1 VDEAI
6 IRKCLALCLRAVHNS
21 STNNS
26 EFFKILKKFVRLCLF
41 FHVQHIINGD
51 DKTRYIVDV
60 LEKVKSGEANEITK
74 ELLVHSLSGLNLA
87 NDVTL

>member
-1 VDEAI
+1 M
-6 IRKCLALCLRAVHNS
+6 
-21 STNNS
+21 
-26 EFFKILKKFVRLCLF
+26 RLCLF

-51 DKTRYIVDV
+51 DKPRYFVDV
-60 LEKVKSGEANEITK
+60 LEKVKSREANETTK